1 MVWSCVY
8 LVDRHAAKL
17 YPQKRCFGTPVPSS
31 GGSQSLTS
39 SSNDKKSS
47 SWITFR
53 LAERR
58 ASDIAVVMS
67 SVLRLKPGQAIGILA
82 ANCAEWQLVHLAA
95 SSRRLVVVPLYT
107 TLSVSAAAEIVDH
120 AEIVALFVGARQ
132 LATASAVAS
141 QCSTL
146 HRTVVIDSDNTDLC
160 TDSVQ
165 TLAFLLDSC
174 EGPDSFSPASLSP
187 ILSTSNASPLD
198 FSPKTASS
206 AAFGPLSSSSLG
218 VTSAPGSPS
227 GLVLSPSAAPQSP
240 RAVSPRAAVLRRD
253 ATNARNAE
261 RARLD
266 EVALLLYTSGT
277 AGVPKGVMLTNAN
290 LIAAVTGFMRANDQF
305 ELRLGPDDVALSVL
319 PLAHV
324 FELTLSLAFMLLG
337 VGVGFSSGNA
347 KTLLEDIRSMSPT
360 VLPAVPRMLTRVE
373 DTIRAALAQR
383 STASQRVFWWA
394 YKKQLRMVTKRKG
407 FDDRRRSAQLDRLV
421 FNGLRDAI
429 LPSVKVVLS
438 GAAPLPPET
447 HLFLRVACNVRV
459 CQGYGMSETAAAV
472 SVGHPCTSA
481 TGNVGGLLPVAQVKL
496 RDVPSMG
503 YTSKDKPPRGEIMVR
518 GPTVFKGYHK
528 NQAETNEVLVDG
540 WLCTG
545 DIGKWNADG
554 SLAIIDRRKNILSL
568 ATGEH
573 VAVENVTSELV
584 KSPFVTQLWVH
595 VAPGESKLVAVVVPN
610 KLYIELQWAPKYG
623 QPPDLAALV
632 ASPDGALKQ
641 AVLSDLQRQAK
652 SSHLAPFE
660 RVHNIWFETALDA
673 SGLGFTMENDL
684 MTPTHKLRRPALTER
699 YAAEV
704 LAMYGDMGRAKHLSG
719 AEKALKSGP
728 SPDSGGQSEL
738 RTKRCRRGGGGGG
751 GVTSPGGDSSS
762 SADTRGRD
770 LSDTHD
776 DDGDSVDSVED
787 EDDLFGEDDVD
798 FLDESDSGDS
808 DEETDGKRGG
818 SLSARKSRPL
828 LPMKKKKA
836 AKKQQ
841 VSGLAPSKS
850 FIVSQ
855 FDGTEKLGVE
865 EIRQFTIRAPEG
877 TKFSK
882 NLVPS
887 RSFKTV
893 PSGHPP
899 PSNQ

>member
-1 MVWSCVY
+1 
-8 LVDRHAAKL
+8 
-17 YPQKRCFGTPVPSS
+17 
-31 GGSQSLTS
+31 
-39 SSNDKKSS
+39 
-47 SWITFR
+47 

-58 ASDIAVVMS
+58 AADIAVVLS
-67 SVLRLKPGQAIGILA
+67 NVLRLKPGQAIGILA
-82 ANCAEWQLVHLAA
+82 ANCAEWQLVNLAA

-160 TDSVQ
+160 TESVQ
-165 TLAFLLDSC
+165 TLAFLIDTC

-187 ILSTSNASPLD
+187 ILSSSNASTLN
-198 FSPKTASS
+198 FSPTTASS
-206 AAFGPLSSSSLG
+206 AAFGPSRSSSLG
-218 VTSAPGSPS
+218 VNSVPGSPS
-227 GLVLSPSAAPQSP
+227 GLVLSPSAAPQSLHSASP
-240 RAVSPRAAVLRRD
+240 RAVGLRRD
-253 ATNARNAE
+253 AKNVRHTE

-277 AGVPKGVMLTNAN
+277 AGVPKGVVLTNAN

-319 PLAHV
+319 PLSHV

-347 KTLLEDIRSMSPT
+347 KTLLEDIRCMSPT

-383 STASQRVFWWA
+383 SAASQRVFWWA
-394 YKKQLRMVTKRKG
+394 YKKQLRIVTKRKG
-407 FDDRRRSAQLDRLV
+407 FDNRRRSAQLDRLV

-429 LPSVKVVLS
+429 LPHVKVVLS

-528 NQAETNEVLVDG
+528 NEVETNEVLVDG

-595 VAPGESKLVAVVVPN
+595 VAPGESALVAVVVPN

-641 AVLSDLQRQAK
+641 AVLRDLQRQAK

-704 LAMYGDMGRAKHLSG
+704 LAMYGDMGRAKQLSG
-719 AEKALKSGP
+719 ADQARKSGP
-728 SPDSGGQSEL
+728 SPDSGGQSEF

-751 GVTSPGGDSSS
+751 GGSGGGGGGGGVTGPGGSSS
-762 SADTRGRD
+762 SVDARARG
-770 LSDTHD
+770 LSEAHD
-776 DDGDSVDSVED
+776 DDGDSVDFLDD
-787 EDDLFGEDDVD
+787 EDDFFGEDDVD

-818 SLSARKSRPL
+818 FLSARKSRPL
-828 LPMKKKKA
+828 LPMKEKKA
-836 AKKQQ
+836 AKKQA
-841 VSGLAPSKS
+841 VPGLAPSKS

-887 RSFKTV
+887 QSFKTV